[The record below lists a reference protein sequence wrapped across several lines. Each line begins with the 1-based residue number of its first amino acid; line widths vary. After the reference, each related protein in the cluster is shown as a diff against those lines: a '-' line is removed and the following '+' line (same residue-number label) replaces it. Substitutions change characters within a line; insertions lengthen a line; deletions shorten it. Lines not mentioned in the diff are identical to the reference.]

1 MEQIQPDPREAE
13 WKVWWEDMFD
23 RETPP
28 SVEVTGR
35 GLVQGLME
43 LWARYLFETLQPN
56 GWEGF
61 SRFWLWW
68 KQGCRSIKIIGDREG
83 ATRLRKW
90 AFGEKKRTGGGYVEQ
105 GDRGLLDVVATTH
118 ARLILAEETSE
129 RILSMARDADDR
141 DDFEARLLGS
151 EVQPSEEQQRG

>member
-1 MEQIQPDPREAE
+1 MEQILLDPGEAE
-13 WKVWWEDMFD
+13 WKIWWEDMFD

-35 GLVQGLME
+35 GLVKGLIE
-43 LWARYLFETLQPN
+43 LWARYLLETLQPN

-68 KQGCRSIKIIGDREG
+68 KQGGKSIRIDGDREG

-90 AFGEKKRTGGGYVEQ
+90 AFGENKYTGGGYVEQ
-105 GDRGLLDVVATTH
+105 GDRHLLEAVATTH
-118 ARLILAEETSE
+118 ARLVLADETSE
-129 RILSMARDADDR
+129 RILSMAREADDR
-141 DDFEARLLGS
+141 NDFQARLLGL
-151 EVQPSEEQQRG
+151 EVQPSEEQRRG